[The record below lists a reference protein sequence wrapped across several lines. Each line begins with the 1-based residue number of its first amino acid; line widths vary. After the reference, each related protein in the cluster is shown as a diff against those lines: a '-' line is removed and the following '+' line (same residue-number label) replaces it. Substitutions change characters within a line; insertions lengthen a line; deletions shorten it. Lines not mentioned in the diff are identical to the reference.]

1 MRSRPRL
8 GPVNVVLLSVYFAP
22 VWGIDAMR
30 ALVSPF
36 SGLEDR
42 AHAAAAIY
50 VGRFF
55 DLQLDGLMRTANVLA
70 GVKLVIAAGFL
81 AYVIEFAR
89 ALAVGR
95 EVDRETLDVVLI
107 AAAGAIIVWALP
119 TLAFEDAGLIRLHAT
134 QLALVAG
141 AAVMIVVER
150 QIEQSV
156 RATAAKRELDAVRQS
171 LTQSQGLA
179 A

>member
-22 VWGIDAMR
+22 VWGIDAIR

-50 VGRFF
+50 VGQFF

-119 TLAFEDAGLIRLHAT
+119 TLAFEDAGLTRLYAT

>member
-8 GPVNVVLLSVYFAP
+8 GPVNVVLFSVYFAP
-22 VWGIDAMR
+22 VWGIDAIR

-119 TLAFEDAGLIRLHAT
+119 TLAFEDAGLTRHYAT

>member
-22 VWGIDAMR
+22 VWGIDAIR

-89 ALAVGR
+89 ALTVGR

-119 TLAFEDAGLIRLHAT
+119 TLAFEDAGLTRLYAT

-150 QIEQSV
+150 QIEQSAHV
-156 RATAAKRELDAVRQS
+156 TTAEQEPEAGRQS
-171 LTQSQGLA
+171 QTRSQGLA

>member
-1 MRSRPRL
+1 
-8 GPVNVVLLSVYFAP
+8 LLSVYFAP
-22 VWGIDAMR
+22 VWGIDAIR

-95 EVDRETLDVVLI
+95 EVDRETLDIVLI

-119 TLAFEDAGLIRLHAT
+119 TLAFEDAGLTRLHAT

-141 AAVMIVVER
+141 AAVMIVIER
-150 QIEQSV
+150 QIEQSA
-156 RATAAKRELDAVRQS
+156 RATTSAREPEAVRQAP
-171 LTQSQGLA
+171 TQSQGLA